1 MSKIPQPV
9 QFPKFKDYDD
19 QPVRYIQ
26 PKYDGHL
33 VKITKQEIFRCGDV
47 DDGPIVAL
55 TKNDKDITDK
65 LLAIKHI
72 RDELAGLPNDSQ
84 IFAELHCPGRFS
96 TDVKTMLNE
105 SNEDLR
111 LTAFAAP
118 LLGGEDL
125 QHAGLITVMELVKSF
140 GIQAPETRLVTS
152 NCKCKHEFLVPVSDH
167 DQENLLKTAVE
178 QKLEGW
184 VLKGGHMSG
193 WYKLKPTK
201 TVDCFVT
208 GTTMSESA
216 SFFGGLKSI
225 DVAVWNDEDGHDWLN
240 RQVPLGTV
248 GGGFKAEFRLEHDT
262 AEKRATLVGR
272 VCEVE
277 YDSLAAGGRLRFP
290 RFIRWREDKDKK
302 DCDSSQL

>member
-1 MSKIPQPV
+1 MNKIP
-9 QFPKFKDYDD
+9 FPKFKDYDG

-26 PKYDGHL
+26 PKADGHL
-33 VKITKQEIFRCGDV
+33 VKIQCENYVTMWTSGCIK
-47 DDGPIVAL
+47 AW
-55 TKNDKDITDK
+55 TKNDNDITDK

-72 RDELAGLPNDSQ
+72 KDELSGLPANSQ
-84 IFAELHCPGRFS
+84 IFAELHCPERFA

-118 LLGGEDL
+118 MLGGENL
-125 QHAGLITVMELVKSF
+125 QHAGLITVMQLVEDY
-140 GIQAPETRLVTS
+140 GIETPETKLVTS
-152 NCKCKHEFLVPVSDH
+152 NCKCDHEFLVSVPTH
-167 DQENLLKTAVE
+167 DQENLLKMAVK

-208 GTTMSESA
+208 NTTMSTSA
-216 SFFGGLKSI
+216 SYYGGLKSI
-225 DVAVWNDEDGHDWLN
+225 DVAVWNNEEGHDWLN

-248 GGGFKAEFRLEHDT
+248 GGGFEAAFRLKYDT

-277 YDSLAAGGRLRFP
+277 YDCLTSGGKLRFP
-290 RFIRWREDKDKK
+290 RFLRWRTDKDKE

>member
-1 MSKIPQPV
+1 MNKIPL
-9 QFPKFKDYDD
+9 PKFKTYDG

-26 PKYDGHL
+26 PKFDGHL
-33 VKITKQEIFRCGDV
+33 VKICHTPVR
-47 DDGPIVAL
+47 AY

-72 RDELAGLPNDSQ
+72 RDELGGLPANSQ

-118 LLGGEDL
+118 MLGGEDYTDVDL
-125 QHAGLITVMELVKSF
+125 LRVMKTLDFWGVESTDTGRILCDKVQLFPSNTFAPTSLDQKWQDEMLADAVK
-140 GIQAPETRLVTS
+140 
-152 NCKCKHEFLVPVSDH
+152 K
-167 DQENLLKTAVE
+167 
-178 QKLEGW
+178 KLEGW
-184 VLKGGHMSG
+184 VLKGGHMTD

-208 GTTMSESA
+208 GTTMSTSA
-216 SFFGGLKSI
+216 SYYGGLKSI
-225 DVAVWNDEDGHDWLN
+225 DVAVYDISKCAII
-240 RQVPLGTV
+240 QLGTV
-248 GGGFKAEFRLEHDT
+248 GGGFEAAFRLEYDT
-262 AEKRATLVGR
+262 PEKRATLVGR

-277 YDSLAAGGRLRFP
+277 YDSLASAGKLRFP
-290 RFIRWREDKDKK
+290 RFLRWRTDKDTELCIS
-302 DCDSSQL
+302 DQL